1 MDEQEQERQQ
11 DAPKLVTG
19 IVPSLRADVLGA
31 RAFSVSRSYFAKGIA
46 SGSVDIGGRPAGKS
60 AQVEPGDT
68 VSARELGS
76 FELLSVDGT
85 TRRGN
90 YRVSLRVT
98 PDQA

>member
-1 MDEQEQERQQ
+1 MDERNRQQ
-11 DAPKLVTG
+11 PPAAKIISAV
-19 IVPSLRADVLGA
+19 VPSLRADVLGA

-98 PDQA
+98 PDLA